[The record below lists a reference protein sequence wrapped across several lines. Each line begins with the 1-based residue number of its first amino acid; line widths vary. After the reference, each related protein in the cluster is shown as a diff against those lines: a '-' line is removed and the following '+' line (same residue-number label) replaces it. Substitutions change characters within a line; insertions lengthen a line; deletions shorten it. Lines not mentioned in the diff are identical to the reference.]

1 MNLQQSRRHDPYPWT
16 WEIPAGV
23 AAAVAL
29 TIVMAIHAGRA
40 GANLAAGAGLHLT
53 RREELFTSVWPILTG
68 DAGAGL
74 AEPPT
79 HVASDRALAV
89 WVVLTLTLLLALLVW
104 LIVYVIG
111 RWGPSRVLGM
121 ATPADAEDLLG
132 VTRLRRNAAIIRP
145 DLYTG
150 KRGTR

>member
-1 MNLQQSRRHDPYPWT
+1 MNLQQGRRHDPYPWT

-29 TIVMAIHAGRA
+29 TIVIAIHVGRA
-40 GANLAAGAGLHLT
+40 GANLVAGSGLRLT

-74 AEPPT
+74 TESPA
-79 HVASDRALAV
+79 HVASGRALAV
-89 WVVLTLTLLLALLVW
+89 WVVLTLALMLALLVW
-104 LIVYVIG
+104 FIVYVIG

-121 ATPADAEDLLG
+121 ATPADTEELLG

-145 DLYTG
+145 DLYTDQRG
-150 KRGTR
+150 KR